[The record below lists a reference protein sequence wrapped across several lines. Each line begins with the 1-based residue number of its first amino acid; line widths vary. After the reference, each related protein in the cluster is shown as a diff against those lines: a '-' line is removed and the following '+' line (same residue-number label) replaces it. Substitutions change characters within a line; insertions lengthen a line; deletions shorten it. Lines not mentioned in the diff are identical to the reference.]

1 MASEKKV
8 VYERSAQPI
17 IQAGR
22 LTAPLNSNV
31 GHQGAVVSEHERE
44 KLKGVARSSAVDPQQ
59 VAIRYQLA
67 RTTAETFS
75 SAGTELLAI
84 GQIFGPDRV
93 NGLSSGGNGSD
104 EIVAVSLLL
113 RIAGQLVSAVADLF
127 SDGRHYAAAAL
138 LRQLV
143 EVEYLA
149 WAFDARD
156 SEAER
161 WLRSTAEERCDFFT
175 PAKLRKAAQGK
186 FRSQDYGHHCEMGGH
201 PVPRSAILLNGD
213 EITCQLLVSDL
224 LGHTGRIWDHLLDW
238 SANQPW
244 ALPIHTRKEAMHAAY
259 VEWKK
264 ADKLLE
270 LPPPP

>member
-1 MASEKKV
+1 
-8 VYERSAQPI
+8 
-17 IQAGR
+17 
-22 LTAPLNSNV
+22 LT
-31 GHQGAVVSEHERE
+31 EHERD
-44 KLKGVARSSAVDPQQ
+44 KFTALARSSAFDPVQ
-59 VAIRYQLA
+59 VEVRYQLA

-75 SAGTELLAI
+75 SAGAELLAV

-93 NGLSSGGNGSD
+93 KGLSPAGNGSD

-113 RIAGQLVSAVADLF
+113 RIAGQLVSASADLF
-127 SDGRHYAAAAL
+127 GDGRHYAAAAL

-156 SEAER
+156 SDAER
-161 WLRSTAEERCDFFT
+161 WLRSTVDERRDFFT
-175 PAKLRKAAQGK
+175 PSKLRKAAQGK

-201 PVPRSAILLNGD
+201 PVPKSAMLLNGD
-213 EITCQLLVSDL
+213 EVNCQLLLSDL

-238 SANQPW
+238 SANQAW
-244 ALPIHTRKEAMHAAY
+244 ALPIHQRKEAMFLAY
-259 VEWKK
+259 TAWKNV
-264 ADKLLE
+264 DKLLE